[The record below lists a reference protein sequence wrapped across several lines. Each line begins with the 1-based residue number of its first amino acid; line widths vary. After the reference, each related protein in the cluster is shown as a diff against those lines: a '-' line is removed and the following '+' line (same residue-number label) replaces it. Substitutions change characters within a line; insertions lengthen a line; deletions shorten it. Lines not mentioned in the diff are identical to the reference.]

1 MVAGDKGKRE
11 RRSQCRCSR
20 EEEAGILMK
29 SAREGKGVLLT
40 HCLASLEKTGPTC
53 SDGEGPDGTNT
64 GIGRTLLPYLLTR
77 SVSRELVT
85 ELTPFGPNEL
95 PHLLLSKAWERFGG
109 IGVMRI
115 AGRGPQ
121 SFRL

>member
-1 MVAGDKGKRE
+1 MIAGDESEWE
-11 RRSQCRCSR
+11 RRSQCRRSR
-20 EEEAGILMK
+20 EEEASILIK
-29 SAREGKGVLLT
+29 SATEGKGVLLT
-40 HCLASLEKTGPTC
+40 HCLASLHQTGPTR
-53 SDGEGPDGTNT
+53 SDGEGPDGAST
-64 GIGRTLLPYLLTR
+64 GIARTLLPYLLTR

-85 ELTPFGPNEL
+85 ELTPLGPNEL
-95 PHLLLSKAWERFGG
+95 PHLPLSEARERFGG